1 MGCAKERLH
10 NPQTRPDFE
19 GFRCC
24 RSLLR
29 YWIGGRKKPNLT
41 RFEKLYGEMRKKS
54 IVLAVILGT
63 FFGPLGLIYSTV
75 TGAVVL
81 IPLAIILGV
90 LTPFALGALLV
101 LPVSFVWAIVGTVRH
116 NRFVEQ
122 ENRHRSAIES
132 KVADLREQVQKLSA
146 SGPKPL
152 SLREQAKQIRRRG

>member
-1 MGCAKERLH
+1 
-10 NPQTRPDFE
+10 
-19 GFRCC
+19 
-24 RSLLR
+24 
-29 YWIGGRKKPNLT
+29 
-41 RFEKLYGEMRKKS
+41 MRKKS

-81 IPLAIILGV
+81 IPLAIMLGV

-132 KVADLREQVQKLSA
+132 KVADLREQVQKLST

-152 SLREQAKQIRRRG
+152 SLREQAKQIRRRGQSMRK

>member
-1 MGCAKERLH
+1 
-10 NPQTRPDFE
+10 
-19 GFRCC
+19 
-24 RSLLR
+24 
-29 YWIGGRKKPNLT
+29 
-41 RFEKLYGEMRKKS
+41 MRKKS

-116 NRFVEQ
+116 NRFVEP
-122 ENRHRSAIES
+122 RCCTIPITSRI
-132 KVADLREQVQKLSA
+132 
-146 SGPKPL
+146 SGFVCDYY
-152 SLREQAKQIRRRG
+152 